1 MKAFYITDKFE
12 TSFGDI
18 PIPEIS
24 ADEVLLKVVY
34 VGLCGSDLNTYRGLN
49 PMVSLPRVPG
59 HEIGA
64 VIEKAGAKVPEEWK
78 AGINVTVSPYTSCGS
93 CSSCLTERPNCCRYN
108 QTMGVQR
115 DGALTEYI
123 AVPWTKLFAAENL
136 SLKELA
142 LVEPF
147 TVGNH
152 AADRGKITEDD
163 VVAVFGC
170 GAVGLG
176 TVFGAAAKGATVI
189 AIDIDDEKL
198 GMAKLAGA
206 QHAINSQNENLH
218 DKFQALTEGKGPNV
232 VIEAVGL
239 PATFRAAV
247 DEAAFAGRVIYI
259 GYAKQPVEYETK
271 YFVQKELDICGS
283 RNADAV
289 NFRRVINLFGKNNF
303 PIEKLISEVYSFK
316 DAGEALKDWDADPNR
331 ITRILIEIA

>member
-1 MKAFYITDKFE
+1 MKAFYITDKFK
-12 TSFGDI
+12 TGFGDI
-18 PIPEIS
+18 PIPEIN
-24 ADEVLLKVVY
+24 ADEVLLKVAY

-49 PMVSLPRVPG
+49 PMVSLPRIPG

-64 VIEKAGAKVPEEWK
+64 VIEKTGSKVPGEWK
-78 AGINVTVSPYTSCGS
+78 SGMHVTVLPYTSCGT
-93 CSSCLTERPNCCRYN
+93 CSSCLSGRPNCCRYN

-123 AVPWTKLFAAENL
+123 AVPWTKIFSSEKLG
-136 SLKELA
+136 LKELA

-152 AADRGKITEDD
+152 ASDRGKTTEDD

-176 TVFGAAAKGATVI
+176 AVFGAAAKGAEVI

-198 GMAKLAGA
+198 ATAELVGA
-206 QHAINSQNENLH
+206 QHRINFKTGNLH
-218 DKFQALTEGKGPNV
+218 EKLQLITGDKGPNV

-247 DEAAFAGRVIYI
+247 DEAAFAGRVVYI
-259 GYAKQPVEYETK
+259 GYARNPVEYETK

-283 RNADAV
+283 RNADPA
-289 NFRRVINLFGKNNF
+289 NFRRVINLFGKNSF
-303 PIEKLISEVYSFK
+303 PIEKLISKVYSFS
-316 DAGEALKDWDADPNR
+316 DAGRALKDWDAAPGR
-331 ITRILIEIA
+331 ITRILIEVT

>member
-1 MKAFYITDKFE
+1 MKAFYITNKFK
-12 TSFGDI
+12 TGFDDI
-18 PIPEIS
+18 PVPKIG
-24 ADEVLLKVVY
+24 ADEVLLKVAY

-49 PMVSLPRVPG
+49 PMVSLPRIPG

-64 VIEKAGAKVPEEWK
+64 VIEKTGSKVPGEWK
-78 AGINVTVSPYTSCGS
+78 SGMKVTVLPYTSCGT
-93 CSSCLTERPNCCRYN
+93 CSSCLSGRFNCCRYN

-123 AVPWTKLFAAENL
+123 AAPWTKIFSSEKL
-136 SLKELA
+136 SLRELA

-152 AADRGKITEDD
+152 ASDRGKITEDD

-176 TVFGAAAKGATVI
+176 AVFGAAAKGAEVI
-189 AIDIDDEKL
+189 AIDIDEEKL
-198 GMAKLAGA
+198 AIAELVGA
-206 QHAINSQNENLH
+206 RHRINFKTENLH
-218 DKFQALTEGKGPNV
+218 ERLQLITGEKGPNV

-247 DEAAFAGRVIYI
+247 DEAAFAGRVVYI
-259 GYAKQPVEYETK
+259 GYAKNPVEYETK

-283 RNADAV
+283 RNADPA
-289 NFRRVINLFGKNNF
+289 NFRRVINLFERDNF
-303 PIEKLISEVYSFK
+303 PLEKLISKEYSFK
-316 DAGEALKDWDADPNR
+316 KTGEAFKAWNADPSR
-331 ITRILIEIA
+331 ITRILIKQQ